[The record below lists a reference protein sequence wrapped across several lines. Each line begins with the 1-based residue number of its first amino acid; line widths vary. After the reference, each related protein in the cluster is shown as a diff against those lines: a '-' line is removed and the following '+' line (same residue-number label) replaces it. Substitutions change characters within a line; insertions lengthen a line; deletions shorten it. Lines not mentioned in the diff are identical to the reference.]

1 MHLDFESETWLG
13 SNFEKEIKFFN
24 EWPKTVKK
32 DFFYKI
38 KQANINRL
46 SFWFSVTSKT
56 RYVRTTTALRF

>member
-13 SNFEKEIKFFN
+13 SSFEKEIKFFN

-46 SFWFSVTSKT
+46 SLWFSVATKT
-56 RYVRTTTALRF
+56 RYVCTTTALRF